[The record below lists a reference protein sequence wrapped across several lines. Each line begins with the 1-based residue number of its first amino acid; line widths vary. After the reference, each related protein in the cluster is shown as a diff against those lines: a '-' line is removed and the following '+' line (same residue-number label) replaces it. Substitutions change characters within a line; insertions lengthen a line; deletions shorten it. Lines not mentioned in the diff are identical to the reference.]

1 MERNKIFY
9 LYKVVEEVLELS
21 KDEVIIYY
29 ILREMN
35 LENLKVSIVV
45 TCW

>member
-21 KDEVIIYY
+21 KDEVISDIFQRDES
-29 ILREMN
+29 RE
-35 LENLKVSIVV
+35 S
-45 TCW
+45 